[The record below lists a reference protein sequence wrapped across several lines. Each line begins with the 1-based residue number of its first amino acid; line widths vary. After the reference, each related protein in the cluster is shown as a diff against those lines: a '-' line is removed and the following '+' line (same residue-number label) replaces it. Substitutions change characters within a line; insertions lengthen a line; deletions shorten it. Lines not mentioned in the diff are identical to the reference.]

1 MTRVN
6 QIYQLTVCDME
17 KCPPFLTGIYH
28 TTWAISIATCQIV
41 ELLLHYRRVQHD
53 GSMFSPFK
61 AARLCSPN
69 SHQHAGGERG
79 LWLLRREGDFPFIDP
94 GAGLPMKPWSGAASQ
109 HFIRKN
115 EGPRNHPRLRYWSLF
130 YGKSVV
136 PMGAPCCINVYPS
149 S

>member
-1 MTRVN
+1 MSMTRVN

-53 GSMFSPFK
+53 GSMFSPSK

-69 SHQHAGGERG
+69 SHHAEAKEVFDFC
-79 LWLLRREGDFPFIDP
+79 EGKEISHSLIQEP
-94 GAGLPMKPWSGAASQ
+94 GCL
-109 HFIRKN
+109 
-115 EGPRNHPRLRYWSLF
+115 
-130 YGKSVV
+130 
-136 PMGAPCCINVYPS
+136 
-149 S
+149 